1 MIIIT
6 DLRHLPQPGDTTLRD
21 LARDIAKGGGMGTD
35 DAGNSFAAGYF
46 LLPRDEIAVVDLIRR
61 AVGPAPQ

>member
-6 DLRHLPQPGDTTLRD
+6 DLRHLPQSGDTALRD

-35 DAGNSFAAGYF
+35 DAGNSFAAGYR

-61 AVGPAPQ
+61 TVGPAPQ

>member
-1 MIIIT
+1 MITIT
-6 DLRHLPQPGDTTLRD
+6 DLHFPPQSGDTALRD

-35 DAGNSFAAGYF
+35 DAGNSFAAGYR

-61 AVGPAPQ
+61 TVGPAPQ